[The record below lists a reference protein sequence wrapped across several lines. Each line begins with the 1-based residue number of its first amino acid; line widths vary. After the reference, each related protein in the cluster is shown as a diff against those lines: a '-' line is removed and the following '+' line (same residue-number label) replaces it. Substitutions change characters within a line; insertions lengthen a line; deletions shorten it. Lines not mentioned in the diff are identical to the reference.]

1 MYFNIKTQDCKIV
14 ADYIRDSFKTV
25 SNLDV
30 FEYWGYLHDAVVWNC
45 SKSEAGRQYLEDAY
59 YQMQTEPDRAALRKL

>member
-1 MYFNIKTQDCKIV
+1 M
-14 ADYIRDSFKTV
+14 
-25 SNLDV
+25 
-30 FEYWGYLHDAVVWNC
+30 WNC